1 MKSAKLND
9 MIRGWFVG
17 NFEPTL
23 YRTNDVEVAVKEYT
37 AGEFEDAHYHKIA
50 TEISVVLDGSIRRRR
65 KTFRGGYGL
74 QLRGGLDS
82 LRLDGRDLHVNRRL
96 SGGRVDGHLLRDNDD
111 DRNRPVAQLRAQSG
125 RRLRKHHD
133 DA

>member
-1 MKSAKLND
+1 MKSAHLTD

-50 TEISVVLDGSIRRRR
+50 TEISVVLDGTIEMAGEVWHPGDIIVLEPGDVSSF
-65 KTFRGGYGL
+65 KALTAA
-74 QLRGGLDS
+74 
-82 LRLDGRDLHVNRRL
+82 RLVVVKVPGAN
-96 SGGRVDGHLLRDNDD
+96 NDKYL
-111 DRNRPVAQLRAQSG
+111 A
-125 RRLRKHHD
+125 
-133 DA
+133 